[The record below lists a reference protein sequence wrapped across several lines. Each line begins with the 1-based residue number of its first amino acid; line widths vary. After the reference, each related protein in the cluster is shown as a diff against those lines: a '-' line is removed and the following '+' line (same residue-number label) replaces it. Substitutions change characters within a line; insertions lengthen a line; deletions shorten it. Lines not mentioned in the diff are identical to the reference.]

1 MDFSFTREQ
10 EMLRNMVREFAQKE
24 LAPRIP
30 EFDEPEGEWPY
41 DVFKRMGQLGL
52 VGLAIPK
59 EFGGNAMGHVALM
72 IAWEEIAK
80 VSSSWASNL
89 RGFVLPIY
97 AISHYGPAWAQKEI
111 VPKVCRGEMQGNMTL
126 TEDVGGSD
134 MAAIRTTCTPDGDH
148 RIINGRKIMQSRY
161 TLLDFFCPIT
171 KSGERSYTFIIV
183 PKDTPGVE
191 LGRRENYISAMT
203 KTLPVGEIMFNN
215 VRVPKENVIGEEGKG
230 FRPVLAAVGAIGRLG
245 GAGISLGI
253 AEAAYELALKYAKT
267 RRLYG
272 KPIIELQVIRWWLVD
287 METQIE
293 AAKYFC
299 YYASWLLDQGK
310 KVSEVAKEIA
320 RAKVVASET
329 ALDVCLK
336 AIEIHG
342 AYGTTPEF
350 GVIQKM
356 KSALDQI
363 TAAGSNQVMKRTI
376 ADAIAGS

>member
-1 MDFSFTREQ
+1 MDFNFTREQ
-10 EMLRNMVREFAQKE
+10 EMLRNMVREFVQKE

-52 VGLAIPK
+52 VGLALPK

-72 IAWEEIAK
+72 IAWEELAK

-89 RGFVLPIY
+89 RGFALPAY

-111 VPKVCRGEMQGNMTL
+111 VPKICRGEMQGNMTL

-134 MAAIRTTCTPDGDH
+134 MGAIRTTCLRDGDDY
-148 RIINGRKIMQSRY
+148 IINGRKIMQSRY
-161 TLLDFFCPIT
+161 SILDFFCPICR
-171 KSGERSYTFIIV
+171 SGEKSYTFVIV
-183 PKDTPGVE
+183 PKGTPGIE

-203 KTLPVGEIMFNN
+203 KTLPVGEVMFNN

-245 GAGISLGI
+245 GAGISLGL
-253 AEAAYELALKYAKT
+253 AEAAYEKALHYAKT
-267 RRLYG
+267 RHLYG
-272 KPIIELQVIRWWLVD
+272 KPIIELQVIRWMLVD
-287 METQIE
+287 METRVE
-293 AAKYFC
+293 TAKYFC

-376 ADAIAGS
+376 ADAIASE